1 MEFFS
6 QPTSWVFISFL
17 IFISI
22 VIYLKIPKMVT
33 KLLDEEI
40 GRIKNS
46 LDDARKLK
54 EDANSLLAE
63 YERKIDAANKEA
75 EEIINQA
82 QANAKIYEENSNKK
96 IADYILRSEKQSIE
110 KIQQAEK
117 SAINNINEEII
128 NKSIAISE
136 NVISKNMNDKNNQ
149 KLFQSSIDQI
159 KKLQD

>member
-1 MEFFS
+1 
-6 QPTSWVFISFL
+6 
-17 IFISI
+17 
-22 VIYLKIPKMVT
+22 MVT

-40 GRIKNS
+40 DRIKDS

-82 QANAKIYEENSNKK
+82 QTNAKIYEENSNKK

-136 NVISKNMNDKNNQ
+136 NVISKNMNDENNQ
-149 KLFQSSIDQI
+149 ELFESSIDQI

>member
-6 QPTSWVFISFL
+6 QPTSWVFIAFL

-22 VIYLKIPKMVT
+22 IIYLKIPKMVT

-40 GRIKNS
+40 NRIKNS

-136 NVISKNMNDKNNQ
+136 NVI
-149 KLFQSSIDQI
+149 
-159 KKLQD
+159 